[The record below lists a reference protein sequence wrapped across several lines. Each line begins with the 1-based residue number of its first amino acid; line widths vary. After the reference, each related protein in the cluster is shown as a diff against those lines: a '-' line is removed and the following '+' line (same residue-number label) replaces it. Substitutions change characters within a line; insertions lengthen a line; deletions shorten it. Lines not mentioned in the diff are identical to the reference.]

1 MVTPYCFNSAVTNLK
16 ILHFSTFE
24 HKYSFLRIKIVSFA
38 YTFSGYRLKLCLI
51 YLTKWK
57 PMKMNSIATK
67 QLPLLFNQWRVNR
80 DKGLKTSS
88 PSMIL
93 DKWNTIINGR
103 LKPLNINDDLLA
115 AEAVQLVINE
125 SEEDQQTIRSMLI
138 EDLIEK
144 PNVMDKEQYVK
155 VNQTLLIRILD
166 KLFAYSQIKP
176 LNENIL
182 LLYNTISQH
191 LQSTL
196 DFVEDFFNN
205 YFDHNEKIPEPYISI
220 AKENIKKQV
229 KQLKHIVSKQEST
242 DTFLTNLVLDSIQH
256 LLGAES
262 IVITYSLLSFHKMLL
277 NELLSQKVIQST
289 QSIKEALY
297 YINYNEDNFITYEY
311 EWLKE
316 LTNALPSNQEKIV
329 ALRFEQKKINQL
341 SLKPNCCY
349 NPNMPSLKD
358 QINGWID
365 EEVKFLENIQLPEKV
380 RDKLNENE
388 DKIHTSLSV
397 AKLAVLLRLL
407 VVDKIIINRTVAPM
421 LRVAAKIFT
430 TLQTDDIS
438 FGSLETKYHAPDKAT
453 INAVK
458 DMLFKWINILGKL

>member
-1 MVTPYCFNSAVTNLK
+1 
-16 ILHFSTFE
+16 
-24 HKYSFLRIKIVSFA
+24 
-38 YTFSGYRLKLCLI
+38 
-51 YLTKWK
+51 
-57 PMKMNSIATK
+57 MKMNNNATK
-67 QLPLLFNQWRVNR
+67 QLPLLFSHLRVNR
-80 DKGLKTSS
+80 GKGLKTSS

-93 DKWNTIINGR
+93 DKWNTVINGR
-103 LKPLNINDDLLA
+103 LSPLNTNDDLLA

-125 SEEDQQTIRSMLI
+125 SEDDQQTIRSMLI

-166 KLFAYSQIKP
+166 KLFAYSQTRP

-196 DFVEDFFNN
+196 DFIEDFFGN
-205 YFDHNEKIPEPYISI
+205 YFDRNEKVPEPYISI

-229 KQLKHIVSKQEST
+229 KHLKHIVSKKEGT
-242 DTFLTNLVLDSIQH
+242 DTFLTSLVLDCIQQ
-256 LLGAES
+256 LLLDES
-262 IVITYSLLSFHKMLL
+262 TVITYSRLSYHKLLL
-277 NELLSQKVIQST
+277 NELLSQKVIQSL
-289 QSIKEALY
+289 QSIIEALY
-297 YINYNEDNFITYEY
+297 YLNYNEDNFITYEY

-316 LTNALPSNQEKIV
+316 LTTELPTNQEKIA

-341 SLKPNCCY
+341 PLKPNCCY
-349 NPNMPSLKD
+349 NPNMPSLKE
-358 QINGWID
+358 QINGWIN
-365 EEVKFLENIQLPEKV
+365 EEVKFLENVQLPEKV
-380 RDKLNENE
+380 ADKLNENE
-388 DKIHTSLSV
+388 DKIHTSVSV

-407 VVDKIIINRTVAPM
+407 VIDKIIINRTVAPM

-430 TLQTDDIS
+430 TLQKDDIS

>member
-1 MVTPYCFNSAVTNLK
+1 
-16 ILHFSTFE
+16 
-24 HKYSFLRIKIVSFA
+24 
-38 YTFSGYRLKLCLI
+38 
-51 YLTKWK
+51 
-57 PMKMNSIATK
+57 MKTNSITTK
-67 QLPLLFNQWRVNR
+67 QLPLLFSQWRVN
-80 DKGLKTSS
+80 KSVGLKTSS

-93 DKWNTIINGR
+93 DKWNTMFNDK
-103 LKPLNINDDLLA
+103 LNPLNTNDDLLTTEA
-115 AEAVQLVINE
+115 AQLVINE

-166 KLFAYSQIKP
+166 NLFAYSQIKP
-176 LNENIL
+176 LNENVL

-205 YFDHNEKIPEPYISI
+205 YFDHNEKVPESYISI

-229 KQLKHIVSKQEST
+229 KQLKHTVSKQESN
-242 DTFLTNLVLDSIQH
+242 DPFLTNIVLDSIQH
-256 LLGAES
+256 FLGAES
-262 IVITYSLLSFHKMLL
+262 IVITYSQLSYHETLL
-277 NELLSQKVIQST
+277 NELLSQKVMQST

-297 YINYNEDNFITYEY
+297 YVNYNEENFITYQF

-316 LTNALPSNQEKIV
+316 LTNELQANREKV
-329 ALRFEQKKINQL
+329 VSLRFEQKNINQL
-341 SLKPNCCY
+341 PLKPGCCY
-349 NPNMPSLKD
+349 NPNMPSLRN

-365 EEVKFLENIQLPEKV
+365 EEVKFLENIQLPEKGTN
-380 RDKLNENE
+380 KLNENE

-453 INAVK
+453 INAVR
-458 DMLFKWINILGKL
+458 DLLFKWINILGKL

>member
-1 MVTPYCFNSAVTNLK
+1 
-16 ILHFSTFE
+16 
-24 HKYSFLRIKIVSFA
+24 
-38 YTFSGYRLKLCLI
+38 
-51 YLTKWK
+51 
-57 PMKMNSIATK
+57 MNNKDTK
-67 QLPLLFNQWRVNR
+67 QLPLLFSQWRVNKG
-80 DKGLKTSS
+80 KGLKNSS

-103 LKPLNINDDLLA
+103 LNPLYTNDELLA

-125 SEEDQQTIRSMLI
+125 SEDDQQTIRSMLI

-155 VNQTLLIRILD
+155 VNQALLIRILD
-166 KLFAYSQIKP
+166 KLFAYSQTRP

-196 DFVEDFFNN
+196 DFIEDFFSN
-205 YFDHNEKIPEPYISI
+205 YFDRNEKVPEPYIII

-229 KQLKHIVSKQEST
+229 KQLKHILSKQENT
-242 DTFLTNLVLDSIQH
+242 DTFLTSLVLDSIQH
-256 LLGAES
+256 LLLDES
-262 IVITYSLLSFHKMLL
+262 IVITYSRLSYHKMLL
-277 NELLSQKVIQST
+277 NELLSQKVMQTS
-289 QSIKEALY
+289 QSIMEALY
-297 YINYNEDNFITYEY
+297 YLNYNEDNFVTYEY
-311 EWLKE
+311 GWLKE
-316 LTNALPSNQEKIV
+316 LTTELLTNQEKIA

-341 SLKPNCCY
+341 PLKRNCCY
-349 NPNMPSLKD
+349 NPNMPSLKE
-358 QINGWID
+358 QINGWVD
-365 EEVKFLENIQLPEKV
+365 EEVKFLENVQLPEKV
-380 RDKLNENE
+380 ADKLNENE

-407 VVDKIIINRTVAPM
+407 VIDKIIINRTVAPM

-430 TLQTDDIS
+430 TLQKDDIS

-458 DMLFKWINILGKL
+458 DLLFKWINILGKL

>member
-1 MVTPYCFNSAVTNLK
+1 
-16 ILHFSTFE
+16 
-24 HKYSFLRIKIVSFA
+24 
-38 YTFSGYRLKLCLI
+38 
-51 YLTKWK
+51 
-57 PMKMNSIATK
+57 MNNNDTK
-67 QLPLLFNQWRVNR
+67 QLPLLFSQWRVNR
-80 DKGLKTSS
+80 GKGLKTSS

-93 DKWNTIINGR
+93 DKWNTIINVR
-103 LKPLNINDDLLA
+103 LNPIYTNDDLLA
-115 AEAVQLVINE
+115 SEAVQLVINE
-125 SEEDQQTIRSMLI
+125 SEDDQQTIRSMLI

-166 KLFAYSQIKP
+166 KLFAYSQTRP

-196 DFVEDFFNN
+196 DFIEDFFSN
-205 YFDHNEKIPEPYISI
+205 YFDRNEKVPEPYISF

-229 KQLKHIVSKQEST
+229 KHLKHIVSKKKGT
-242 DTFLTNLVLDSIQH
+242 DAFLTSLVLDSIQQ
-256 LLGAES
+256 LLLDES
-262 IVITYSLLSFHKMLL
+262 TVITYSRLSYHKILL
-277 NELLSQKVIQST
+277 NELLSQKVIQSPH
-289 QSIKEALY
+289 SIIEALY
-297 YINYNEDNFITYEY
+297 YLNYNEDNFITYEY

-316 LTNALPSNQEKIV
+316 LTAELPTNQEKIA

-341 SLKPNCCY
+341 PLKPNCCY
-349 NPNMPSLKD
+349 NPNMPSLKE
-358 QINGWID
+358 QINGWIN
-365 EEVKFLENIQLPEKV
+365 EEVKFLENVQLPEKV
-380 RDKLNENE
+380 ADKLNENE
-388 DKIHTSLSV
+388 NKIHTSLSV

-407 VVDKIIINRTVAPM
+407 VIDKIIINRTVAPM

-430 TLQTDDIS
+430 TLQKDDIS

>member
-1 MVTPYCFNSAVTNLK
+1 
-16 ILHFSTFE
+16 
-24 HKYSFLRIKIVSFA
+24 
-38 YTFSGYRLKLCLI
+38 
-51 YLTKWK
+51 
-57 PMKMNSIATK
+57 
-67 QLPLLFNQWRVNR
+67 
-80 DKGLKTSS
+80 
-88 PSMIL
+88 MIL

-103 LKPLNINDDLLA
+103 LSPLNTNDDLLA

-125 SEEDQQTIRSMLI
+125 SEDDQQTIRSMLI

-155 VNQTLLIRILD
+155 VNQTLLIRILY
-166 KLFAYSQIKP
+166 KLFAYSQTRL

-182 LLYNTISQH
+182 LLYYTISQH

-196 DFVEDFFNN
+196 DFIEDFFSN
-205 YFDHNEKIPEPYISI
+205 YFDRNEKVPEPYISI

-229 KQLKHIVSKQEST
+229 KHLKHIVSKNERT
-242 DTFLTNLVLDSIQH
+242 NTFLTSLVLDSIQQ
-256 LLGAES
+256 LLLDES
-262 IVITYSLLSFHKMLL
+262 IVITYSRLSYHKMLL
-277 NELLSQKVIQST
+277 NELLSQKAMQSS
-289 QSIKEALY
+289 QSIMEALY
-297 YINYNEDNFITYEY
+297 YLNYNEDNFVTYEY

-316 LTNALPSNQEKIV
+316 LTTELLTNQEKIA

-341 SLKPNCCY
+341 PLKPNCCY
-349 NPNMPSLKD
+349 NPNMPTLRE

-365 EEVKFLENIQLPEKV
+365 EEVKFLENVQLPEKIA
-380 RDKLNENE
+380 DKLNENE

-407 VVDKIIINRTVAPM
+407 VIDKIIINRTVAPM

-430 TLQTDDIS
+430 TLQKDDIS

-458 DMLFKWINILGKL
+458 DLLFKWINILGKL

>member
-1 MVTPYCFNSAVTNLK
+1 M
-16 ILHFSTFE
+16 E
-24 HKYSFLRIKIVSFA
+24 A
-38 YTFSGYRLKLCLI
+38 Y
-51 YLTKWK
+51 
-57 PMKMNSIATK
+57 MKMNSIATK
-67 QLPLLFNQWRVNR
+67 QLPLLFSQWRVIR
-80 DKGLKTSS
+80 DQGLKTSS

-93 DKWNTIINGR
+93 DKWNTIINGM
-103 LKPLNINDDLLA
+103 LNPVNTNDDLSD
-115 AEAVQLVINE
+115 EDAVQLVINE
-125 SEEDQQTIRSMLI
+125 SEEDHQTIRSMLI

-155 VNQTLLIRILD
+155 VNQTLLVRILD

-196 DFVEDFFNN
+196 DFVEDFFNS
-205 YFDHNEKIPEPYISI
+205 YFDHNEKVPELYIII

-229 KQLKHIVSKQEST
+229 KQLKHIVSSPEST
-242 DTFLTNLVLDSIQH
+242 DSFLTNIVLDSIQH

-262 IVITYSLLSFHKMLL
+262 IVITYVRLSYHKMLL
-277 NELLSQKVIQST
+277 NKLLSQKVMQAT
-289 QSIKEALY
+289 QSIKETLY

-316 LTNALPSNQEKIV
+316 LTKELPTNQEKIV

-341 SLKPNCCY
+341 PLKSNCCY
-349 NPNMPSLKD
+349 NPGMPWLKD

-365 EEVKFLENIQLPEKV
+365 EEVKFLENIKLPEKV
-380 RDKLNENE
+380 GNKLNENE

-407 VVDKIIINRTVAPM
+407 VIDKIIINRTVAPM
-421 LRVAAKIFT
+421 LKVAAKIFT
-430 TLQTDDIS
+430 TLQKDDIS
-438 FGSLETKYHAPDKAT
+438 FGSLETKYHAPDKTT
-453 INAVK
+453 INAVR

>member
-1 MVTPYCFNSAVTNLK
+1 MK
-16 ILHFSTFE
+16 I
-24 HKYSFLRIKIVSFA
+24 
-38 YTFSGYRLKLCLI
+38 
-51 YLTKWK
+51 
-57 PMKMNSIATK
+57 NNNDTK
-67 QLPLLFNQWRVNR
+67 QLPLLFSQWRVNR
-80 DKGLKTSS
+80 GKGLKTSS

-103 LKPLNINDDLLA
+103 LSPLNTNDDLLA
-115 AEAVQLVINE
+115 PEAVQLVINE
-125 SEEDQQTIRSMLI
+125 SEDDQQTIRSMLI

-166 KLFAYSQIKP
+166 KLFAYSQTRP
-176 LNENIL
+176 LNENIFM
-182 LLYNTISQH
+182 LYNTISQH

-196 DFVEDFFNN
+196 DFIEDFFGN
-205 YFDHNEKIPEPYISI
+205 YFDRNEKVPEPYISF

-229 KQLKHIVSKQEST
+229 KHLKHIVSKQEST
-242 DTFLTNLVLDSIQH
+242 DTFLTSLVLDSIQH
-256 LLGAES
+256 LLLDES
-262 IVITYSLLSFHKMLL
+262 IVITYSRLSYHKMLL
-277 NELLSQKVIQST
+277 NELLSQKVMQTS
-289 QSIKEALY
+289 QSIMEAFY
-297 YINYNEDNFITYEY
+297 YLNYNEDNFITYEY

-316 LTNALPSNQEKIV
+316 LTTELPTNQEKIA

-341 SLKPNCCY
+341 PLKPNCCY
-349 NPNMPSLKD
+349 NPNMPSLKE

-365 EEVKFLENIQLPEKV
+365 EEVKFLENVQIPEKV
-380 RDKLNENE
+380 ADKLNENE

-407 VVDKIIINRTVAPM
+407 VIDKIIINRTVAPM

-430 TLQTDDIS
+430 TLQKDEIS
-438 FGSLETKYHAPDKAT
+438 FGSLETKYHAPDKTT

-458 DMLFKWINILGKL
+458 DLLFKWINILGKL

>member
-1 MVTPYCFNSAVTNLK
+1 
-16 ILHFSTFE
+16 
-24 HKYSFLRIKIVSFA
+24 
-38 YTFSGYRLKLCLI
+38 
-51 YLTKWK
+51 
-57 PMKMNSIATK
+57 MKMNSIATK
-67 QLPLLFNQWRVNR
+67 QLPLLFNQWRVIR
-80 DKGLKTSS
+80 DNGLKTSS

-93 DKWNTIINGR
+93 DKWNTIINCR
-103 LKPLNINDDLLA
+103 LNPLKTNDELLD

-144 PNVMDKEQYVK
+144 PYVMDKEQYVK
-155 VNQTLLIRILD
+155 VNQTLLIRIVD

-176 LNENIL
+176 LNENL
-182 LLYNTISQH
+182 FLLYNTISQH

-205 YFDHNEKIPEPYISI
+205 YFDRNEKVPDPCISI

-229 KQLKHIVSKQEST
+229 KQLKNIVSKQEST
-242 DTFLTNLVLDSIQH
+242 DSFLTNLVLDSIQH

-262 IVITYSLLSFHKMLL
+262 MEITYSRLSYHKMLL
-277 NELLSQKVIQST
+277 NELLSKKVIQSA
-289 QSIKEALY
+289 QYIKEALY

-311 EWLKE
+311 ELLKE
-316 LTNALPSNQEKIV
+316 LTNELPSNQGKIV

-341 SLKPNCCY
+341 PLKPNCCY
-349 NPNMPSLKD
+349 NPNMPALKE

-365 EEVKFLENIQLPEKV
+365 EEVKYLENIQPGKV
-380 RDKLNENE
+380 ADKLNENE

-407 VVDKIIINRTVAPM
+407 VIDKIIINRTVAPM

-453 INAVK
+453 INAVR
-458 DMLFKWINILGKL
+458 DILFKWINILNRL

>member
-1 MVTPYCFNSAVTNLK
+1 LFDIPK
-16 ILHFSTFE
+16 E
-24 HKYSFLRIKIVSFA
+24 KKA
-38 YTFSGYRLKLCLI
+38 Y
-51 YLTKWK
+51 
-57 PMKMNSIATK
+57 MKTNSIATK
-67 QLPLLFNQWRVNR
+67 QLPLLFSQWRVIR
-80 DKGLKTSS
+80 DQGLKTSS

-103 LKPLNINDDLLA
+103 LNPLNTNDDLSD

-144 PNVMDKEQYVK
+144 PNVVDKEQYVK
-155 VNQTLLIRILD
+155 INQTLLIRILD
-166 KLFAYSQIKP
+166 KLFVYSQTKP

-196 DFVEDFFNN
+196 DFVEDFFNS
-205 YFDHNEKIPEPYISI
+205 YFDHNGKVPEPYISN

-242 DTFLTNLVLDSIQH
+242 DSFLTYLVLDSIQH
-256 LLGAES
+256 LLGSES
-262 IVITYSLLSFHKMLL
+262 IVITYSRLSYHKMLI
-277 NELLSQKVIQST
+277 NELLSQKVMQST

-297 YINYNEDNFITYEY
+297 YINYNEDNFVTYEY

-316 LTNALPSNQEKIV
+316 LTKELPSNQKKIA

-341 SLKPNCCY
+341 PLKPNCFY
-349 NPNMPSLKD
+349 NPKMPSLKD

-365 EEVKFLENIQLPEKV
+365 EEVKFLENIQLSEKV
-380 RDKLNENE
+380 GDKQNEN
-388 DKIHTSLSV
+388 DDRIHTSLSV

-407 VVDKIIINRTVAPM
+407 VIDKIIINRTVAPM

-458 DMLFKWINILGKL
+458 DILFKWINILNRL

>member
-1 MVTPYCFNSAVTNLK
+1 
-16 ILHFSTFE
+16 
-24 HKYSFLRIKIVSFA
+24 
-38 YTFSGYRLKLCLI
+38 
-51 YLTKWK
+51 
-57 PMKMNSIATK
+57 MKTNSIATK
-67 QLPLLFNQWRVNR
+67 QLPLLFSQWRVNR

-103 LKPLNINDDLLA
+103 LNPLNTNDDLSD

-125 SEEDQQTIRSMLI
+125 SEEDQQTIRSMLV

-166 KLFAYSQIKP
+166 ILFAYSQTRP
-176 LNENIL
+176 LNENKL

-196 DFVEDFFNN
+196 DFIEDFFSN
-205 YFDHNEKIPEPYISI
+205 YFDRNEKVPEPYISI

-229 KQLKHIVSKQEST
+229 KQLKHIVSKQENAN
-242 DTFLTNLVLDSIQH
+242 TFLTNLVLDSIQH
-256 LLGAES
+256 LLRAES
-262 IVITYSLLSFHKMLL
+262 IVITYSRLSYHKMLL
-277 NELLSQKVIQST
+277 NELPSQKVIQST
-289 QSIKEALY
+289 QCIREALY
-297 YINYNEDNFITYEY
+297 YINYNEDNFVTYEY

-316 LTNALPSNQEKIV
+316 LTNELPTNQEKIA

-341 SLKPNCCY
+341 PLKPNCCF

-358 QINGWID
+358 QINGWVN
-365 EEVKFLENIQLPEKV
+365 EEVKFLENIQLPERV
-380 RDKLNENE
+380 GDKSNENE

-407 VVDKIIINRTVAPM
+407 VIDKIIINRTVAPM

-458 DMLFKWINILGKL
+458 DMLFKWINILNRL

>member
-1 MVTPYCFNSAVTNLK
+1 
-16 ILHFSTFE
+16 
-24 HKYSFLRIKIVSFA
+24 
-38 YTFSGYRLKLCLI
+38 
-51 YLTKWK
+51 
-57 PMKMNSIATK
+57 
-67 QLPLLFNQWRVNR
+67 
-80 DKGLKTSS
+80 
-88 PSMIL
+88 MIL

-103 LKPLNINDDLLA
+103 LSPLNTNDDLLA

-125 SEEDQQTIRSMLI
+125 SEDDQQTIRSMLI

-144 PNVMDKEQYVK
+144 PNVMDKEQYIK
-155 VNQTLLIRILD
+155 VNQALLVRILD
-166 KLFAYSQIKP
+166 KLFAYSQTRP

-196 DFVEDFFNN
+196 DFIEDFFSN
-205 YFDHNEKIPEPYISI
+205 YFDRNEKVPEPYISI

-229 KQLKHIVSKQEST
+229 KHLKHIVSKKEGT
-242 DTFLTNLVLDSIQH
+242 DAFLTSLVLDSIQQ
-256 LLGAES
+256 LLLDES
-262 IVITYSLLSFHKMLL
+262 TVITYSRLSYHKLLL
-277 NELLSQKVIQST
+277 NELLSQKVIQSP
-289 QSIKEALY
+289 QSIIEALY
-297 YINYNEDNFITYEY
+297 YLNYNEDNFIAYEY

-316 LTNALPSNQEKIV
+316 LTAELPTNQEKIV

-341 SLKPNCCY
+341 PLKPNCCY
-349 NPNMPSLKD
+349 NPNMPPLKE

-365 EEVKFLENIQLPEKV
+365 EEVKFLENVQLPEKV
-380 RDKLNENE
+380 ADKLNENE

-407 VVDKIIINRTVAPM
+407 VIDKIIINRTVAPM

-430 TLQTDDIS
+430 TLQKDDIS